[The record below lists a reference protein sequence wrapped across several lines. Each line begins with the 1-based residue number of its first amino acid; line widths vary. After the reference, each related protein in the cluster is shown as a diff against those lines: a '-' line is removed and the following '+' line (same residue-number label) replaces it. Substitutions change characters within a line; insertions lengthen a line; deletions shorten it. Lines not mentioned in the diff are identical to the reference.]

1 MDKMK
6 DKIKSIIEESIGV
19 KEDVI
24 KLQLDVIQ
32 KATETVISALK
43 AGGKVV
49 LFGNGG
55 SAADSQH
62 IAAELVGRFSK
73 ERKGLPAFAL
83 TTNTSILTAI
93 GNDYSYSKIFARQ
106 LDALAD
112 KKDVAIGISTSG
124 KAANVIEAIE
134 LANKKGITTI
144 ALTGGDGGELAKVAK
159 ISVIVPSKSTPRIQ
173 EAHITI
179 GHIICQLIEDEL
191 F

>member
-1 MDKMK
+1 MK

-24 KLQLDVIQ
+24 KSQLDVIQ
-32 KATETVISALK
+32 KATEAVISALK

-73 ERKGLPAFAL
+73 ERKGLPAIAL
-83 TTNTSILTAI
+83 TTNTSVLTAI

-144 ALTGGDGGELAKVAK
+144 ALTGGDGGELAKVAR
-159 ISVIVPSKSTPRIQ
+159 ISVIIPSKSTPRIQ